1 MNNQP
6 RTIKAVVFDMDGVL
20 IEARDWHYESLN
32 KALQL
37 FGYEI
42 SRHDHLLVYDGL
54 PTGRKLEM
62 LTLERGLPRELHG
75 FINEMKQQY
84 TTEMIHARC
93 RPLFR
98 HEYALARLKSE
109 GYRLVLASNSIRSS
123 IELMMKYA
131 HLDVYLDFVLS
142 NQDVLKGKPDPE
154 IYQLAFLKLNL
165 SPMEV
170 LIVEDSETGLAAAR
184 ASGGNVLAVRD
195 TSEVTYQNI
204 LHAVVRIDNELKIK
218 K

>member
-1 MNNQP
+1 
-6 RTIKAVVFDMDGVL
+6 MDGVL

-42 SRHDHLLVYDGL
+42 SRHDHLVVYDGL
-54 PTGRKLEM
+54 PTKRKLEM

-75 FINEMKQQY
+75 FINEIKQQY

-93 RPLFR
+93 RPMFH

-109 GYRLVLASNSIRSS
+109 GYRLVVASNSIRSS
-123 IELMMKYA
+123 IDLMMKYA
-131 HLDVYLDFVLS
+131 HLDVYLNFVLS

-154 IYQLAFLKLNL
+154 IYQLAFSKLKLTPN
-165 SPMEV
+165 EV
-170 LIVEDSETGLAAAR
+170 LIVEDSETGIAAAR

-204 LHAVVRIDNELKIK
+204 LQAAGRIDNEQKINE
-218 K
+218 

>member
-1 MNNQP
+1 MKNP
-6 RTIKAVVFDMDGVL
+6 SRTIKAVVFDMDGVL

-42 SRHDHLLVYDGL
+42 SRHDHLVVYDGL
-54 PTGRKLEM
+54 PTKRKLEM

-75 FINEMKQQY
+75 FINEIKQQY

-93 RPLFR
+93 RPMFH

-109 GYRLVLASNSIRSS
+109 GYRLVVASNSIRSS
-123 IELMMKYA
+123 IDLMMKYA
-131 HLDVYLDFVLS
+131 HLDVYLNFVLS

-154 IYQLAFLKLNL
+154 IYQLAFSKLKLTPN
-165 SPMEV
+165 EV
-170 LIVEDSETGLAAAR
+170 LIVEDSETGIAAAR

-204 LHAVVRIDNELKIK
+204 LQAAGRIDNEQKINE
-218 K
+218 